1 MPLTPVTTTDV
12 RYPNPPSVSDLCLLK
27 KLSELNPAKSSGP
40 DMIPSW
46 LLKENVDLLAPAVT
60 DIIKCSFAEAC
71 LPQSWKQAD
80 IVPIPKQGPVYD
92 VNRHLRPISLTPVL
106 SKMAKEFVIKQYV
119 KPAVLGKVDPRH
131 FGTIPGSSITEALIS
146 MTHALNSAID
156 GKVPL

>member
-71 LPQSWKQAD
+71 LP
-80 IVPIPKQGPVYD
+80 
-92 VNRHLRPISLTPVL
+92 
-106 SKMAKEFVIKQYV
+106 
-119 KPAVLGKVDPRH
+119 
-131 FGTIPGSSITEALIS
+131 
-146 MTHALNSAID
+146 
-156 GKVPL
+156 